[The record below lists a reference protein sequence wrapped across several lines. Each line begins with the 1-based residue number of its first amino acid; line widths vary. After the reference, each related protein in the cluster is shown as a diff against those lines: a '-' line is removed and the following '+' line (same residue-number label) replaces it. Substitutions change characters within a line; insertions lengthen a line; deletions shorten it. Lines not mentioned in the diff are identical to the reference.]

1 MGGKE
6 HTFVHNPEVHPVT
19 DLVRIGDKVIDRA
32 RLHRLIDQAL
42 DLRAGGAS
50 QQEVADRLGTDR
62 TFVSRLETLG
72 ELRRGRRIGLVGFP
86 VANKGELEALAAAEG
101 LDWVLLMTDAER
113 WAYVRNRS
121 GIDLVNDIMAL
132 ISQAQELDAV
142 IVLGSDMRVQLL
154 EAVLG
159 RKAVGMVIGAS
170 PIQGDRPV
178 DTDRLREL
186 IRALKASENGPGP
199 ARGE

>member
-86 VANKGELEALAAAEG
+86 VANKGS
-101 LDWVLLMTDAER
+101 WR
-113 WAYVRNRS
+113 PWPPRR
-121 GIDLVNDIMAL
+121 
-132 ISQAQELDAV
+132 
-142 IVLGSDMRVQLL
+142 GST
-154 EAVLG
+154 G
-159 RKAVGMVIGAS
+159 S
-170 PIQGDRPV
+170 C
-178 DTDRLREL
+178 
-186 IRALKASENGPGP
+186 S
-199 ARGE
+199 